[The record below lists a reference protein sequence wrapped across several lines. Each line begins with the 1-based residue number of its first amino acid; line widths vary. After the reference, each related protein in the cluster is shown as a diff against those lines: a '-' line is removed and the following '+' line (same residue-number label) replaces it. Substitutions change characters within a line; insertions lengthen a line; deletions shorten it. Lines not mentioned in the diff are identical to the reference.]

1 MAITFVRDFR
11 IAVLCLDPKFWTS
24 LRASATRGNFSVGP
38 EHVVGGIHGLL
49 SEVVLLLLEAADLP
63 PLLAGDSLGVFKQEV
78 LHVPRCG
85 NVWQGGLSLAHLLE
99 CQTWRV
105 PVITFSVLKL
115 SRFCWCSPSLMM
127 ACIWKSLGSVPQP
140 RKRVIP
146 TFPLTPLH
154 PPTKQF
160 SWPLVATK
168 RLLSVHLVMS
178 LVLITWKIFLPS
190 HISGFIKAFSASLT
204 R

>member
-1 MAITFVRDFR
+1 MFGRAVR
-11 IAVLCLDPKFWTS
+11 VLRTS
-24 LRASATRGNFSVGP
+24 LSA
-38 EHVVGGIHGLL
+38 
-49 SEVVLLLLEAADLP
+49 
-63 PLLAGDSLGVFKQEV
+63 K
-78 LHVPRCG
+78 
-85 NVWQGGLSLAHLLE
+85 
-99 CQTWRV
+99 TWRV

-115 SRFCWCSPSLMM
+115 SRFCWCSPSLMI
-127 ACIWKSLGSVPQP
+127 ACIWKSLVSVPQP

-178 LVLITWKIFLPS
+178 LVLITWKILL
-190 HISGFIKAFSASLT
+190 SLAHL
-204 R
+204 RLHQSLLSLADEVGG